1 MNKDLFKKILPH
13 LIAILIFLVVAV
25 IYCSPALQG
34 KVVSQH
40 DITSWK
46 GAIQSSIEYK
56 NIHGQYPLWINSVFS
71 GMPGFQIGAPGNSFI
86 PSIVHKVLTLGLPE
100 PIQFFFL
107 ASLCFYF
114 LCIVLGLRSVVGILG
129 ALAFAYATYNP
140 VIITA
145 GHVTK
150 MWSIAYMPA
159 VLASVLLI
167 YEKKYFTGAALTA
180 LFSAT
185 MIAMNHPQIVYY
197 LFIAIA
203 FITLFFAI
211 NWIREK
217 QYKHL
222 FIALSV
228 TAAAALTGAMNNAV
242 GLLPTF
248 EYQKYTIRG
257 GASYLT
263 DTSSKKDNKS
273 KDGLDRDYAF
283 AYSLNIAE
291 PLVMIAPRMYGGSSG
306 FKEIDEEKSK
316 TLEVLR
322 TLPEQ
327 LQQQLPVTS
336 YWGGIADLGGSV
348 GTSGPPYA
356 GAVVCFLALLG
367 FFVIDKKYKW
377 GMLAAIVIA
386 IVLSWGSYFKEFNDI
401 VFNLLPFYNK
411 FRAPSMIM
419 VIPQLLI
426 PVMAALGVNAILN
439 KENKSMLTDLKKGL
453 IATVAL
459 FVLLLLA
466 YLSFSYMS
474 SMDTEIMKQVRTS
487 NQPQLLEAVK
497 SFFDALKADRKS
509 LFMNDILRSFGF
521 VLAAAAIIWG
531 FIYKSKKPMLA
542 VILLSILVLIDLI
555 TIDKNYLNKESYQEK
570 SENENVFVKNK
581 TDEEILADKSYFR
594 VFNFSGDHFAENI
607 TSYTYNSVGG
617 YHAAKLRLY
626 ADLIERQLSNSPNMA
641 VLNMLNTKYF
651 IQKESN
657 SQLVTY
663 GQTTGMQK
671 NDGALGACWLVDHVQ
686 FVKNADEEMN
696 ALNNFHPADT
706 AFVQESF
713 KSSIPNLPVADSTAT
728 IKLEKNEND
737 KISYSFNSSGN
748 QFAVFSEIYYPAGW
762 KAFIDGKETP
772 IVKTNYVLRGLAVPA
787 GKHNIEFRFEPEGYY
802 MGRKITA
809 ITSYLLLALLGVAF
823 FMAWKKRKTV
833 IQKD

>member
-1 MNKDLFKKILPH
+1 MNKDLFKKFLPH
-13 LIAILIFLVVAV
+13 LLAILVFLAVAV

-46 GAIQSSIEYK
+46 GAVQSSVAYK
-56 NIHGQYPLWINSVFS
+56 NVHGEYPLWINSVFS

-107 ASLCFYF
+107 ACICFYF
-114 LCIVLGLRSVVGILG
+114 LCIVLRLRSVVGILG

-167 YEKKYFTGAALTA
+167 YEKRYFTGAALTA

-197 LFIAIA
+197 LFITIAI
-203 FITLFFAI
+203 ITLFFVI
-211 NWIREK
+211 TWIREK
-217 QYKHL
+217 QIKHL

-228 TAAAALTGAMNNAV
+228 TAAAAFTGALNNAV
-242 GLLPTF
+242 GLMPTY

-263 DTSSKKDNKS
+263 DTTSKKDNKS

-283 AYSLNIAE
+283 TYSLEIAE
-291 PLVMIAPRMYGGSSG
+291 PLVMFAPRMYGGSSG
-306 FKEIDEEKSK
+306 FREIDEEKSK
-316 TLEVLR
+316 TIEVLR

-327 LQQQLPVTS
+327 LQQQLPASS
-336 YWGGIADLGGSV
+336 YWGGIADMGGGV

-356 GAVVCFLALLG
+356 GAVVCFLAILG

-377 GMLAAIVIA
+377 GILTAIIIA

-401 VFNLLPFYNK
+401 VFNILPFYNK

-419 VIPQLLI
+419 VIPQLLL
-426 PVMAALGVNAILN
+426 PLMAALGVNAIVN
-439 KENKSMLTDLKKGL
+439 KDKKTLRPLLKKGL
-453 IATVAL
+453 IATAVL

-466 YLSFSYMS
+466 YLSLSYMS
-474 SMDTEIMKQVRTS
+474 SMDNELMKQVRTS

-497 SFFDALKADRKS
+497 SFYDGLKADRKA
-509 LFMNDILRSFGF
+509 LFMNDILRSFGLI
-521 VLAAAAIIWG
+521 VVAAFILWG
-531 FIYKSKKPMLA
+531 FIYKTRKPVWA
-542 VILLSILVLIDLI
+542 VLSLSLLVFIDLI
-555 TIDKNYLNKESYQEK
+555 TIDNNYLNKESYQEK
-570 SENENVFVKNK
+570 SDNENVFAKTK

-594 VFNFSGDHFAENI
+594 VFNYAGDRFNENI
-607 TSYTYNSVGG
+607 TSYTYNSAGG

-626 ADLIERQLSNSPNMA
+626 QDLIERQLGGNPNMA

-657 SQLVTY
+657 SQLVNY

-671 NDGALGACWLVDHVQ
+671 NEGALGACWLVDHVQ
-686 FVKNADEEMN
+686 FVKNADEEMSS
-696 ALNNFHPADT
+696 LNNFSPADT

-713 KSSIPNLPVADSTAT
+713 KSSIPNLPVADSAAT

-737 KISYSFNSSGN
+737 KITYSFNSSGN

-762 KAFIDGKETP
+762 KAFIDGKEAP
-772 IVKTNYVLRGLAVPA
+772 IVKTNYVLRGLAIPA
-787 GKHNIEFRFEPEGYY
+787 GKHTIEFRFEPEGYFK
-802 MGRKITA
+802 GRKITA
-809 ITSYLLLALLGVAF
+809 ITSYLLLALLGAAL
-823 FMAWKKRKTV
+823 FMAWRKRKTV
-833 IQKD
+833 AIKD